1 MAKLPN
7 ADRAIIPET
16 KLTRYLL
23 DLTSKEGKTKA
34 RFFIAFGF
42 TRDAW
47 EVFATALKQH
57 ALAHEVAST
66 RETPFGIHY
75 NVEGELQTP
84 DARNPQV
91 RSVWK
96 IERGETVPALVT
108 AYPLD
113 ERQTDAT
120 L

>member
-1 MAKLPN
+1 MGKLPN
-7 ADRAIIPET
+7 GDRAIVPEA
-16 KLTRYLL
+16 KITRYLL
-23 DLTSKEGKTKA
+23 DLTSKEGKAKA

-47 EVFATALKQH
+47 EMLAEALKQH
-57 ALAHEVAST
+57 ALAHAVAST
-66 RETPFGIHY
+66 RKTAYGIHY

-84 DARNPQV
+84 DARNHQV

-96 IERGETVPALVT
+96 IGMGETVPALVT